1 MRIFYT
7 LTTLEPVI
15 ISRSSATTQHQ
26 TLDHIPG
33 SALLGA
39 VASKL
44 YSQLSTEDAF
54 TLFHSGECRFSP
66 AYPVVT
72 GSDNPQC
79 GEIALPAPA
88 SWHTPKG
95 DKNDLTNHAARSFA
109 RDELTQYQQIRQG
122 FISSARTLQ
131 YAPDIRTGLTA
142 RTALDSETQRAKKG
156 QLFQYAF
163 IHAEQT
169 FAGWVDCAEPAL
181 AALLEQ
187 TLQGEFVLGRSRNS
201 EFGKVSLS
209 LYQPQTSSQSQPV
222 TAHGNELVIW
232 CLSDVACLDAFGQ
245 PTLTPSA
252 QDLHPELCGELDPT
266 RTFIRSRRVRR
277 FNRARGGLNSEQLL
291 IAAGSVLTYQLQDTP
306 TAQTLQA
313 LTEQGCGFAREQGLG
328 WVMINPAWAD
338 QQSPGTGASELFAP
352 FAVTL
357 PQPTALHET
366 KANHHTTSSP
376 LLAWVESKKKHSS
389 KSDVNKQKRIDEI
402 LGKIAKAYE
411 NIRLFNLDNSAE
423 NIGPSRSQWH
433 LLFDLARTSQAD
445 RVHTN
450 DIQDFYYNAF
460 HSKGAICKSQND
472 PDGWGSTWQ
481 KDAQIV
487 TFSQQLEK
495 WLQGDKV
502 KQSDKLTIKD
512 LRQLLEKICRY
523 DLSTDEGLRA
533 YRKKYAATN
542 APHHADNQQEAGQ

>member
-44 YSQLSTEDAF
+44 YPQLSTEEAF

-72 GSDNPQC
+72 NTDNPQY

-88 SWHTPKG
+88 SWHTTKG
-95 DKNDLTNHAARSFA
+95 EKNDLSNHAARRFA

-122 FISSARTLQ
+122 FISSACTLQ
-131 YAPDIRTGLTA
+131 YAAGIRTGLTA
-142 RTALDSETQRAKKG
+142 RTALDSESQRAKEG

-163 IHAEQT
+163 IQAEQT

-181 AALLEQ
+181 AILLQQ
-187 TLQGEFVLGRSRNS
+187 TLHGEFVLGRSRNS

-209 LYQPQTSSQSQPV
+209 LYQPQTQPQPAV
-222 TAHGNELVIW
+222 VRGNELVIW
-232 CLSDVACLDAFGQ
+232 CLSDMAFLYAFGQ

-252 QDLHPELCGELDPT
+252 QDLHPELCGDLDPT

-291 IAAGSVLTYQLQDTP
+291 IAAGSVLTYQLQDAP
-306 TAQTLQA
+306 TEQALHA

-328 WVMINPAWAD
+328 WVMINPAWAE
-338 QQSPGTGASELFAP
+338 QEKPGTGASELFTP
-352 FAVTL
+352 LAVTL
-357 PQPTALHET
+357 PQPTARHEM
-366 KANHHTTSSP
+366 KADHATASP
-376 LLAWVESKKKHSS
+376 LLAWVQSKQA
-389 KSDVNKQKRIDEI
+389 KQTRTLVRKLRCQAMHH
-402 LGKIAKAYE
+402 LIADAYQSLRRY
-411 NIRLFNLDNSAE
+411 NRTPPAYQA
-423 NIGPSRSQWH
+423 GPSSSQWRR
-433 LLFDLARTSQAD
+433 LADLARSSHAD
-445 RVHTN
+445 RAQHHGILN
-450 DIQDFYYNAF
+450 WRRAAF
-460 HSKGAICKSQND
+460 ESESAICKTTND
-472 PDGWGSTWQ
+472 PSGWGIEWPEG
-481 KDAQIV
+481 DRLV
-487 TFSQQLEK
+487 TFAQQFDAAVTHHQLD
-495 WLQGDKV
+495 LD
-502 KQSDKLTIKD
+502 D
-512 LRQLLEKICRY
+512 LRLLLEELCHY
-523 DLSTDEGLRA
+523 DLSTDDGLRA
-533 YRKKYAATN
+533 YRKKYAANN
-542 APHHADNQQEAGQ
+542 ATHHADNQQEAGQ

>member
-44 YSQLSTEDAF
+44 YPQLSTEDAF

-72 GSDNPQC
+72 DSDNPQY

-88 SWHTPKG
+88 SWHTQKG
-95 DKNDLTNHAARSFA
+95 EKNDLSNHAARRFV

-131 YAPDIRTGLTA
+131 YAADIRTGLTA
-142 RTALDSETQRAKKG
+142 RTALDSETQRAKEG

-163 IHAEQT
+163 IQAEQT

-181 AALLEQ
+181 AILLQ
-187 TLQGEFVLGRSRNS
+187 HTLHGEFVLGRSRNS

-209 LYQPQTSSQSQPV
+209 LYQPQTQPQPAAV
-222 TAHGNELVIW
+222 RGNDLVIW
-232 CLSDVACLDAFGQ
+232 CLSDMACLDAFGQ

-252 QDLHPELCGELDPT
+252 QDLHPELCGDLDPT

-291 IAAGSVLTYQLQDTP
+291 IAAGSVLTYQLQDAP
-306 TAQTLQA
+306 TEQALHA

-328 WVMINPAWAD
+328 WVMVNPAWAE
-338 QQSPGTGASELFAP
+338 QEKPGTGAGELFTP
-352 FAVTL
+352 LAVTL
-357 PQPTALHET
+357 PQPPVLHER
-366 KANHHTTSSP
+366 KVNHHTTSSP
-376 LLAWVESKKKHSS
+376 LLAWVQSKQA
-389 KSDVNKQKRIDEI
+389 KQKRNRERKRRCQAMHD
-402 LGKIAKAYE
+402 LIADAYQSL
-411 NIRLFNLDNSAE
+411 RRYHRTPPAYQA
-423 NIGPSRSQWH
+423 GPSSSQWRR
-433 LLFDLARTSQAD
+433 LADLARSSHAD
-445 RVHTN
+445 RVH
-450 DIQDFYYNAF
+450 QDGILDWRRAAF
-460 HSKGAICKSQND
+460 EAESAICKTNND
-472 PDGWGSTWQ
+472 PSGWGIEWPEG
-481 KDAQIV
+481 DRLV
-487 TFSQQLEK
+487 TFAQQF
-495 WLQGDKV
+495 DAA
-502 KQSDKLTIKD
+502 IKRHQLDLDD
-512 LRQLLEKICRY
+512 LRLLLEELCRY

-533 YRKKYAATN
+533 YRKKYTANSTT
-542 APHHADNQQEAGQ
+542 HHADNQQEAGQ

>member
-39 VASKL
+39 MASKL
-44 YSQLSTEDAF
+44 YPQLSTEDAF

-72 GSDNPQC
+72 GSDNPQH
-79 GEIALPAPA
+79 GEIALPTPA

-95 DKNDLTNHAARSFA
+95 DKKDLTNHAARCFA

-122 FISSARTLQ
+122 FISSARALQ
-131 YAPDIRTGLTA
+131 YAADIRTGLTA
-142 RTALDSETQRAKKG
+142 RTALESETQRAKEG

-163 IHAEQT
+163 IQAEQT

-181 AALLEQ
+181 AALLQ
-187 TLQGEFVLGRSRNS
+187 KTLHGEFVLGRSRNS

-209 LYQPQTSSQSQPV
+209 VYQPQAQTQTQTQPTV
-222 TAHGNELVIW
+222 AHGNELVIW

-266 RTFIRSRRVRR
+266 RTFIRSHRVRR

-291 IAAGSVLTYQLQDTP
+291 IAAGSVLTYQLQNTP
-306 TAQTLQA
+306 TVQTLQD

-328 WVMINPAWAD
+328 WIMINPAWAD
-338 QQSPGTGASELFAP
+338 QATPGTGASELFTP

-357 PQPTALHET
+357 PQQTALHET
-366 KANHHTTSSP
+366 PTNHATSSP
-376 LLAWVESKKKHSS
+376 LLAWVQSKQA
-389 KSDVNKQKRIDEI
+389 KQTRTIERKLRCQAMHHH
-402 LGKIAKAYE
+402 IADAYQSL
-411 NIRLFNLDNSAE
+411 RRYHRTPPAYQA
-423 NIGPSRSQWH
+423 GPSSSQWRR
-433 LLFDLARTSQAD
+433 LADLARSSHAD
-445 RVHTN
+445 LVHH
-450 DIQDFYYNAF
+450 DGILDWRRAAF
-460 HSKGAICKSQND
+460 DTESAICKTTND
-472 PDGWGSTWQ
+472 PMGWGIEWPEGEHL
-481 KDAQIV
+481 V
-487 TFSQQLEK
+487 TFAQQL
-495 WLQGDKV
+495 DV
-502 KQSDKLTIKD
+502 AIKRNQLDLDD
-512 LRQLLEKICRY
+512 LRLLLEELCRY
-523 DLSTDEGLRA
+523 DLSTDDGLRA
-533 YRKKYAATN
+533 YRKKYAANN
-542 APHHADNQQEAGQ
+542 ALHNANNQQEAGQ

>member
-44 YSQLSTEDAF
+44 YPKLSTEEAF

-72 GSDNPQC
+72 ASDNPQH
-79 GEIALPAPA
+79 GEIALPVPA

-95 DKNDLTNHAARSFA
+95 DKKDLTNHAARSFE
-109 RDELTQYQQIRQG
+109 RKETIQYQQIRQG

-131 YAPDIRTGLTA
+131 YAADVRTGLTA
-142 RTALDSETQRAKKG
+142 RTALDSETQRAKEG

-181 AALLEQ
+181 AVLLQQ
-187 TLQGEFVLGRSRNS
+187 TLHGEFVLGRSRNS

-209 LYQPQTSSQSQPV
+209 VYQTQTQAQPAA
-222 TAHGNELVIW
+222 THGNELVIW
-232 CLSDVACLDAFGQ
+232 CLSDVACLNTFGQ

-252 QDLHPELCGELDPT
+252 QDLHPELYGELDPT

-277 FNRARGGLNSEQLL
+277 FNRSRGGLNSEQLL
-291 IAAGSVLTYQLQDTP
+291 IAAGSVLTYQLQESP
-306 TAQTLQA
+306 SAQA
-313 LTEQGCGFAREQGLG
+313 LHALTDQGCGFAREQGLG
-328 WVMINPAWAD
+328 WVMINPAWAT
-338 QQSPGTGASELFAP
+338 QATPGTGVSELFTP

-357 PQPTALHET
+357 PQPAAIHET
-366 KANHHTTSSP
+366 LAHHATSSP
-376 LLAWVESKKKHSS
+376 LLAWVQSKQA
-389 KSDVNKQKRIDEI
+389 KQTRNAER
-402 LGKIAKAYE
+402 KIRCLAMHYQIADAYQSL
-411 NIRLFNLDNSAE
+411 RRYHRTPPAYQA
-423 NIGPSRSQWH
+423 GPSSSQWRR
-433 LLFDLARTSQAD
+433 LADLARSSHTDQ
-445 RVHTN
+445 VHHGGIL
-450 DIQDFYYNAF
+450 DWQRAAF
-460 HSKGAICKSQND
+460 EAESAICKTTND
-472 PDGWGSTWQ
+472 PTGWGIEWPEGEQ
-481 KDAQIV
+481 LV
-487 TFSQQLEK
+487 TFAQQFHAA
-495 WLQGDKV
+495 
-502 KQSDKLTIKD
+502 IKRNQLDLDD
-512 LRQLLEKICRY
+512 LRLLLEELCRY

-533 YRKKYAATN
+533 YRKKYAANN
-542 APHHADNQQEAGQ
+542 ATHNADNQQEAGQ

>member
-44 YSQLSTEDAF
+44 YPQLSTEDAF

-72 GSDNPQC
+72 GSDNPQS

-142 RTALDSETQRAKKG
+142 RTALDSETQRAKEG

-209 LYQPQTSSQSQPV
+209 LYQPQTASQSQPV

-291 IAAGSVLTYQLQDTP
+291 IAAGSVLTYQLQDEP
-306 TAQTLQA
+306 TEQALHA

-328 WVMINPAWAD
+328 WVMINPAWAE
-338 QQSPGTGASELFAP
+338 QEKPGTGASELFAP

-376 LLAWVESKKKHSS
+376 LLAWVQSKQA
-389 KSDVNKQKRIDEI
+389 KQTRNLERKMRCQAMHD
-402 LGKIAKAYE
+402 LIADAYQSL
-411 NIRLFNLDNSAE
+411 RRYHRTPPAYQA
-423 NIGPSRSQWH
+423 GPSSSQWRR
-433 LLFDLARTSQAD
+433 LADLARSSHAD
-445 RVHTN
+445 RVH
-450 DIQDFYYNAF
+450 QDGILDWRRAAF
-460 HSKGAICKSQND
+460 EAESAICKTTND
-472 PDGWGSTWQ
+472 PSGWGIEWPEG
-481 KDAQIV
+481 DRLV
-487 TFSQQLEK
+487 TFAQQF
-495 WLQGDKV
+495 DAA
-502 KQSDKLTIKD
+502 IKRHQLDLDD
-512 LRQLLEKICRY
+512 LRLLLEELCRY

-533 YRKKYAATN
+533 YRKKYTANSTT
-542 APHHADNQQEAGQ
+542 HHADNQQEAGQ

>member
-44 YSQLSTEDAF
+44 YPQLSTEDAF

-72 GSDNPQC
+72 CSDNPQC

-95 DKNDLTNHAARSFA
+95 DKNELTNHAARSFA

-142 RTALDSETQRAKKG
+142 RTALDSETQRAKEG

-209 LYQPQTSSQSQPV
+209 LYQPQTASQSQPV

-252 QDLHPELCGELDPT
+252 QDLHPELCGDLDPT

-291 IAAGSVLTYQLQDTP
+291 IAAGSVLTYQLQDAP
-306 TAQTLQA
+306 TEQALHA

-328 WVMINPAWAD
+328 WVMINPAWAE
-338 QQSPGTGASELFAP
+338 QEKPGTGASELFAP

-376 LLAWVESKKKHSS
+376 LLAWVQSKQA
-389 KSDVNKQKRIDEI
+389 KQTRNLERKMRCQAMHD
-402 LGKIAKAYE
+402 LIADAYQSL
-411 NIRLFNLDNSAE
+411 RRYHRTPPAYQA
-423 NIGPSRSQWH
+423 GPSSSQWRR
-433 LLFDLARTSQAD
+433 LADLARSSHAD
-445 RVHTN
+445 RVH
-450 DIQDFYYNAF
+450 QDGILDWRRAAF
-460 HSKGAICKSQND
+460 EAESAICKTTND
-472 PDGWGSTWQ
+472 PSGWGIEWPEG
-481 KDAQIV
+481 DRLV
-487 TFSQQLEK
+487 TFAQQF
-495 WLQGDKV
+495 DAA
-502 KQSDKLTIKD
+502 IKRHQLDLDD
-512 LRQLLEKICRY
+512 LRLLLEELCRY

-533 YRKKYAATN
+533 YRKKYTANSTT
-542 APHHADNQQEAGQ
+542 HHADNQQEAGQ

>member
-44 YSQLSTEDAF
+44 YPQLSTEDAF

-72 GSDNPQC
+72 GPDNPQY

-95 DKNDLTNHAARSFA
+95 EKNALTNHAARRFA
-109 RDELTQYQQIRQG
+109 RNELIQYQQIRQG

-131 YAPDIRTGLTA
+131 YAADIRTGLTA
-142 RTALDSETQRAKKG
+142 RTALDSDTQRAKEA

-163 IHAEQT
+163 IQAEQT

-187 TLQGEFVLGRSRNS
+187 TLHGEFVLGRSRNS

-209 LYQPQTSSQSQPV
+209 LYQPQTQPQP
-222 TAHGNELVIW
+222 TAARGNELVIW
-232 CLSDVACLDAFGQ
+232 CLSDVACLDALGQ

-291 IAAGSVLTYQLQDTP
+291 IAAGSVLTYQLQDAP
-306 TAQTLQA
+306 TEQALQA

-328 WVMINPAWAD
+328 WVMINPAWAN
-338 QQSPGTGASELFAP
+338 QVTPGTGASELFTP

-366 KANHHTTSSP
+366 PTNHATSSP
-376 LLAWVESKKKHSS
+376 LLAWVQSKQA
-389 KSDVNKQKRIDEI
+389 KQTRTIERKTRCQSMHHH
-402 LGKIAKAYE
+402 IADAYQTL
-411 NIRLFNLDNSAE
+411 RRYHRTPPAYQA
-423 NIGPSRSQWH
+423 GPSSSQWRR
-433 LLFDLARTSQAD
+433 LADLARSSHAD
-445 RVHTN
+445 RAQHHGILDWRRAAFESESAISKTTN
-450 DIQDFYYNAF
+450 DP
-460 HSKGAICKSQND
+460 S
-472 PDGWGSTWQ
+472 GWGIEWPEG
-481 KDAQIV
+481 DRLV
-487 TFSQQLEK
+487 TFAQQFDAAVTRHQLD
-495 WLQGDKV
+495 LD
-502 KQSDKLTIKD
+502 D
-512 LRQLLEKICRY
+512 LRLLLEELCRY
-523 DLSTDEGLRA
+523 DLSTDDGLRA
-533 YRKKYAATN
+533 YRKKYAANN
-542 APHHADNQQEAGQ
+542 ATHNADNQQEAGQ

>member
-44 YSQLSTEDAF
+44 YPQLSTEDAF

-72 GSDNPQC
+72 GSDNPQY

-95 DKNDLTNHAARSFA
+95 DKNALTNHAARRFA

-131 YAPDIRTGLTA
+131 YAADIRTGLTA
-142 RTALDSETQRAKKG
+142 RTALDSDTQRAKEG

-163 IHAEQT
+163 IQAEQT

-181 AALLEQ
+181 AALLQQ
-187 TLQGEFVLGRSRNS
+187 TLHGEFVLGRSRNS

-209 LYQPQTSSQSQPV
+209 LYQPQTQPQP
-222 TAHGNELVIW
+222 TAARGNELVIW

-252 QDLHPELCGELDPT
+252 QDLHPELRGDLDPT

-291 IAAGSVLTYQLQDTP
+291 IAAGSVLTYQLQDAP
-306 TAQTLQA
+306 TEQALHA

-328 WVMINPAWAD
+328 WVMINPAWAE
-338 QQSPGTGASELFAP
+338 QEKPGAGASELFTP
-352 FAVTL
+352 FVVTL
-357 PQPTALHET
+357 PQPTARHET
-366 KANHHTTSSP
+366 PTQNAPSP
-376 LLAWVESKKKHSS
+376 LLVWVQDKKKHSS
-389 KSDVNKQKRIDEI
+389 ESDVGTQIRINVIVE
-402 LGKIAKAYE
+402 KIAKAYE

-472 PDGWGSTWQ
+472 PEGWGSTWQ
-481 KDAQIV
+481 EGVQIV

-502 KQSDKLTIKD
+502 KQNDKLTIKD
-512 LRQLLEKICRY
+512 LRKLLEIICSY
-523 DLSTDEGLRA
+523 NLSTNEGLRA
-533 YRKKYAATN
+533 YRKKYAANN
-542 APHHADNQQEAGQ
+542 ATHHADNQQEAGQ

>member
-15 ISRSSATTQHQ
+15 ISSRSATTQHQ

-44 YSQLSTEDAF
+44 YPQLSTEEAF

-72 GSDNPQC
+72 ASDNPQC
-79 GEIALPAPA
+79 GEIALPTPA
-88 SWHTPKG
+88 SWHIQKG
-95 DKNDLTNHAARSFA
+95 NRKDLTNHAARNFE

-122 FISSARTLQ
+122 FISSACTLQ
-131 YAPDIRTGLTA
+131 YAIDVRIGLTA
-142 RTALDSETQRAKKG
+142 RTALDSETQRAKEG

-169 FAGWVDCAEPAL
+169 FAGWVDCAEPTL
-181 AALLEQ
+181 AAMLQQ
-187 TLQGEFVLGRSRNS
+187 TLHGEFVLGRSRNS

-209 LYQPQTSSQSQPV
+209 LYQQQTQTQP
-222 TAHGNELVIW
+222 TAAYSNELVIW

-252 QDLHPELCGELDPT
+252 QDLHPDLCGELDPT

-291 IAAGSVLTYQLQDTP
+291 IAAGSVLTYQLQDTLS
-306 TAQTLQA
+306 AQALHA

-328 WVMINPAWAD
+328 WVMINPAWAA
-338 QQSPGTGASELFAP
+338 QAVPGTGASELFTP

-357 PQPTALHET
+357 PQPAAIHET
-366 KANHHTTSSP
+366 PAHHITSSP
-376 LLAWVESKKKHSS
+376 LLAWVQSKQA
-389 KSDVNKQKRIDEI
+389 KQTRNVERTMRCQAMHHQ
-402 LGKIAKAYE
+402 IADTYQSLRRYHRTSPAYQ
-411 NIRLFNLDNSAE
+411 A
-423 NIGPSRSQWH
+423 GPSRSQWR
-433 LLFDLARTSQAD
+433 LLADLARSSHAD
-445 RVHTN
+445 RVHDDGIFDWQHAVFKAEN
-450 DIQDFYYNAF
+450 
-460 HSKGAICKSQND
+460 AICKTTND
-472 PDGWGSTWQ
+472 PTGWGIECPDGDSL
-481 KDAQIV
+481 V
-487 TFSQQLEK
+487 TFAQQF
-495 WLQGDKV
+495 DAA
-502 KQSDKLTIKD
+502 IKRNQLDLDD
-512 LRQLLEKICRY
+512 LRLLLEELCRY

-533 YRKKYAATN
+533 YRKKYAANNVTHN
-542 APHHADNQQEAGQ
+542 TDNQQEAG

>member
-44 YSQLSTEDAF
+44 YPQLSTEDAF

-95 DKNDLTNHAARSFA
+95 DKNELTNHAARSFA
-109 RDELTQYQQIRQG
+109 RDELAQYQQIRQG

-142 RTALDSETQRAKKG
+142 RTALDSETQRAKEG

-209 LYQPQTSSQSQPV
+209 LYQPQTQPQP
-222 TAHGNELVIW
+222 TAARGNELVIW

-245 PTLTPSA
+245 PSLTPSA
-252 QDLHPELCGELDPT
+252 QDLHPELCGDLDPT

-291 IAAGSVLTYQLQDTP
+291 IAAGSVLTYQLQDAP
-306 TAQTLQA
+306 TEQALHA

-328 WVMINPAWAD
+328 WVMINPAWAE
-338 QQSPGTGASELFAP
+338 QEKPGTGASELFAP

-376 LLAWVESKKKHSS
+376 LLAWVQSKQA
-389 KSDVNKQKRIDEI
+389 KQTRNLERKMRCQAMHD
-402 LGKIAKAYE
+402 LIADAYQSL
-411 NIRLFNLDNSAE
+411 RRYHRTPPAYQA
-423 NIGPSRSQWH
+423 GPSSSQWRR
-433 LLFDLARTSQAD
+433 LADLARSSHAD
-445 RVHTN
+445 RVHH
-450 DIQDFYYNAF
+450 DGILDWRRAAF
-460 HSKGAICKSQND
+460 EAESAICKTTND
-472 PDGWGSTWQ
+472 PSGWGIEWPEG
-481 KDAQIV
+481 DRLV
-487 TFSQQLEK
+487 TFAQQF
-495 WLQGDKV
+495 DAA
-502 KQSDKLTIKD
+502 IKRHQLDLDD
-512 LRQLLEKICRY
+512 LRLLLEELCRY

-533 YRKKYAATN
+533 YRKKYTANSTT
-542 APHHADNQQEAGQ
+542 HHADNQQEAGQ